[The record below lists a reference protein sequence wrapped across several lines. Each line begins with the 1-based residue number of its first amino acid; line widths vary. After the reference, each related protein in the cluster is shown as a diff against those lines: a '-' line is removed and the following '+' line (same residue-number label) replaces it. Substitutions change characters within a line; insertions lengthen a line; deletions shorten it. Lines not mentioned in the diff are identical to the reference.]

1 MKINI
6 VIILLLLISP
16 FISIAQE
23 LDCRIQINHSKLQGT
38 TYEKLFQTMN
48 QELYK
53 FVNNTNWTK
62 NVFAKEERIECN
74 IMITIDE
81 QVSSDEFKGKI
92 QVSSSR
98 PVYGTSYNSPILNLQ
113 DNYFQFKY
121 VEFEPLEF
129 NPNMHSSNLVSVI
142 AYYVYII
149 IGFDYDSFGPNA
161 GTPYFQIAEK
171 IVQNAQSAVEPGWK
185 AYENLRNRYWLVEN
199 LLNDQYSGVREFMY
213 KYHRQG
219 MDRLGDKPADA
230 RQSIEQAIDDLKNVH
245 RRKPES
251 YIMTLITS
259 AKGDEIVN
267 IFSEGSP
274 DQKARVVNVMKEL
287 DPANSSKYDKIMRES
302 SSF

>member
-1 MKINI
+1 MKINN

-92 QVSSSR
+92 QVSSFR